1 MVDWNKDV
9 KLSDLLG
16 RKKSADDS
24 IAQPTEA
31 SVPEEVQRTA
41 VAPTPASTPAA
52 PVAGSPAPPA
62 PPAPAQVT
70 PTAGELAETLT
81 SSPDEPDAAT
91 DVPWYKRELSF
102 GKKSKTDKPKR
113 EKAPK
118 EPKQPK
124 QKAPK
129 EKQPK
134 GEKVPL
140 HKRELSL
147 SLRRGSKSPKSP
159 KGKARQTS
167 QSAKRMKRV
176 IGLKLGGSQLSAARV
191 HNNGVPELV

>member
-16 RKKSADDS
+16 RKKAPDTVDES
-24 IAQPTEA
+24 IPETAEAPNEETIQPE
-31 SVPEEVQRTA
+31 A
-41 VAPTPASTPAA
+41 VAPTPAPTPAA
-52 PVAGSPAPPA
+52 PVAVSPAPPA

-113 EKAPK
+113 AKAPK

-129 EKQPK
+129 
-134 GEKVPL
+134 
-140 HKRELSL
+140 
-147 SLRRGSKSPKSP
+147 
-159 KGKARQTS
+159 
-167 QSAKRMKRV
+167 
-176 IGLKLGGSQLSAARV
+176 
-191 HNNGVPELV
+191 